1 MFLVSKDFEWKYYIV
16 VNILLLLFICLYIF
30 VELTL
35 SYLFFAIVWYIVLLS
50 LFTVSEGRSTVGGSG
65 FFPSLLRRN
74 NKSYSTGYNELA
86 IVPHDPSNQSYYDSN
101 ISSMRGGA
109 VNVFP
114 AGYNPFGHSL
124 TELGEKFLAF
134 EGSLDSDLGKF
145 LSTLKGGKRKTLATL
160 KEQWQ
165 EITRVS
171 KKGQSMRIWRT
182 LDDIIEFCLKAGF
195 ID

>member
-1 MFLVSKDFEWKYYIV
+1 M
-16 VNILLLLFICLYIF
+16 
-30 VELTL
+30 
-35 SYLFFAIVWYIVLLS
+35 
-50 LFTVSEGRSTVGGSG
+50 SEGRNTAGGSG
-65 FFPSLLRRN
+65 FFPSLLRRT
-74 NKSYSTGYNELA
+74 NKNYSAGYSELA
-86 IVPHDPSNQSYYDSN
+86 IVPHSSSQSYYDSN
-101 ISSMRGGA
+101 LSSMRGGA

-124 TELGEKFLAF
+124 TELGEKFLSF

>member
-1 MFLVSKDFEWKYYIV
+1 M
-16 VNILLLLFICLYIF
+16 
-30 VELTL
+30 
-35 SYLFFAIVWYIVLLS
+35 
-50 LFTVSEGRSTVGGSG
+50 SEGRNTVAGSG
-65 FFPSLLRRN
+65 FFPSLLRRS
-74 NKSYSTGYNELA
+74 NKSYSVGYNELA
-86 IVPHDPSNQSYYDSN
+86 IVPHDPSNQGYYDSN
-101 ISSMRGGA
+101 LSLRGGA

-124 TELGEKFLAF
+124 TELGERFLSF

-145 LSTLKGGKRKTLATL
+145 LSTLKGGKRKSVATL

>member
-1 MFLVSKDFEWKYYIV
+1 
-16 VNILLLLFICLYIF
+16 
-30 VELTL
+30 
-35 SYLFFAIVWYIVLLS
+35 
-50 LFTVSEGRSTVGGSG
+50 VSEGRSTVGGSG
-65 FFPSLLRRN
+65 FFPSFFRRN
-74 NKSYSTGYNELA
+74 NKSYSARYNELA
-86 IVPHDPSNQSYYDSN
+86 IVPHSSSQSYYDSN
-101 ISSMRGGA
+101 LSLRGGA

-124 TELGEKFLAF
+124 TELGEKFLSF

-145 LSTLKGGKRKTLATL
+145 LSTLKGGKRKSVAAL

>member
-1 MFLVSKDFEWKYYIV
+1 MYTFV
-16 VNILLLLFICLYIF
+16 V
-30 VELTL
+30 LTL
-35 SYLFFAIVWYIVLLS
+35 SYLFFAKVWYIVLLS

-65 FFPSLLRRN
+65 FFPSLLRRSN
-74 NKSYSTGYNELA
+74 NSYSARYNELA
-86 IVPHDPSNQSYYDSN
+86 IVPHSSSQSYYDSN
-101 ISSMRGGA
+101 LSLRGGA

-124 TELGEKFLAF
+124 TELGEKFLSF

-182 LDDIIEFCLKAGF
+182 LDDIIDFCLKAGF

>member
-1 MFLVSKDFEWKYYIV
+1 M
-16 VNILLLLFICLYIF
+16 
-30 VELTL
+30 
-35 SYLFFAIVWYIVLLS
+35 
-50 LFTVSEGRSTVGGSG
+50 SEGRSPVGGSG
-65 FFPSLLRRN
+65 FFPSLLRRS
-74 NKSYSTGYNELA
+74 NKSYSAEYNELA

-101 ISSMRGGA
+101 LPSLRGGGA

-124 TELGEKFLAF
+124 TELGERFLSF

-145 LSTLKGGKRKTLATL
+145 LSTLKGGKRKSVATL